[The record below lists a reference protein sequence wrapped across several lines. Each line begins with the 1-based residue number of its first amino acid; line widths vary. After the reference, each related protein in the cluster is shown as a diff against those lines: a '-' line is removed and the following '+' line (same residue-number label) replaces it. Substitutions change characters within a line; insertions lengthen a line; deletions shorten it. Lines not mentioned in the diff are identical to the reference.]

1 MSKLRTLEHVR
12 SFEEIHSLFDVIDKK
27 GQGTFATVFTV
38 REKSVPNSELYA
50 LKMIIPTTDLKRIE
64 NELRILRQLN
74 GKHGV
79 IKMLSAMR
87 IRDHTFIL
95 MPYIDHMSFS
105 VLNISSFEIQSYY
118 LTFKEKDIRRYLLHL
133 LRALEY
139 VHRYGIIHRDVK
151 PSNFLLDRRTQKYTL
166 IDFGLAH
173 SQFEGDVDKSWNPSS
188 VHQSS
193 KREGRL
199 SLENR
204 HSYTPKSSCLRELDN
219 SRLFSP
225 RALEKPAT
233 IKPPLCSALSTP
245 CRSSTPR
252 GSPFSPSS
260 LILSGSAS
268 GGGGSSTEEQCV
280 CGNRLTL
287 CRGCRGYSKH
297 PPVRRGGTV
306 GYRAP
311 EVVLRSF
318 RQTTA
323 IDLWAVGVVLL
334 TFLSGRYPFIKVDDD
349 LEVLHAFTHLLGYER
364 MQQGAHVV
372 GKRLLVDPKPPPLQ
386 EGETPTVFLKK
397 RLVTIR
403 KNERKLIAPPP
414 VMNEVASPPE
424 SHGVALSNTHKFPAS
439 AYDLCTRLLDP
450 VPSRRITAELAVK
463 HPFIRGTE
471 VRTHISAPT
480 K

>member
-151 PSNFLLDRRTQKYTL
+151 PSNFLLDRRTQ
-166 IDFGLAH
+166 
-173 SQFEGDVDKSWNPSS
+173 N
-188 VHQSS
+188 
-193 KREGRL
+193 
-199 SLENR
+199 
-204 HSYTPKSSCLRELDN
+204 
-219 SRLFSP
+219 
-225 RALEKPAT
+225 
-233 IKPPLCSALSTP
+233 
-245 CRSSTPR
+245 
-252 GSPFSPSS
+252 
-260 LILSGSAS
+260 GSAS

>member
-1 MSKLRTLEHVR
+1 MSKLRTIEHVR
-12 SFEEIHSLFDVIDKK
+12 SFEEVDSLFDVVDRK

-38 REKSVPNSELYA
+38 KDKSAPDSEPYA
-50 LKMIIPTTDLKRIE
+50 LKMIIPTTDLRRIE
-64 NELRILRQLN
+64 NELRILRRLN

-95 MPYIDHMSFS
+95 MPYIDHVSFP
-105 VLNISSFEIQSYY
+105 SYY

-173 SQFEGDVDKSWNPSS
+173 LQFEGDVEKSWNPSS
-188 VHQSS
+188 TCQSS
-193 KREGRL
+193 ERGGRV
-199 SLENR
+199 SLENP
-204 HSYTPKSSCLRELDN
+204 HSHTPKSSHLRELGN

-225 RALEKPAT
+225 RALEKPAPM
-233 IKPPLCSALSTP
+233 KPSLCSALSTSR
-245 CRSSTPR
+245 RSSPTG

-260 LILSGSAS
+260 LIP
-268 GGGGSSTEEQCV
+268 GGGANFGGSNPTEEQCV

-287 CRGCRGYSKH
+287 CRSCRGYPKH

-323 IDLWAVGVVLL
+323 IDLWAVGVILL

-349 LEVLHAFTHLLGYER
+349 LEVLHAFTHLLSYER

-386 EGETPTVFLKK
+386 EGETPTLFLKK
-397 RLVTIR
+397 RLVSIR
-403 KNERKLIAPPP
+403 KNERKLVAPPP
-414 VMNEVASPPE
+414 VMNEVASSSE
-424 SHGVALSNTHKFPAS
+424 SSRVALSNTHKFPSS
-439 AYDLCTRLLDP
+439 AYDLCARLLDP
-450 VPSRRITAELAVK
+450 VPSRRITAEQAVK

-471 VRTHISAPT
+471 VKTHITAPM